1 MSLRYLIRKSTSVL
15 GFLYG
20 VLDSCPWLVRFISR
34 YTWLRRLFS
43 DLYINLQSYAAP
55 PRPRAYSMAAPY
67 TTWKSLTDKTFTGR
81 HLPPAEDNPRLPPID
96 KVVALWQRKD
106 SREIPSADTSM
117 LFSFFAQ
124 WFTDSFLRTNLL
136 DRRKNTSNH
145 EIDLCQI
152 YGLNDNMTNRLR
164 LKTDGKLKFQMID
177 GAMYPPYLFDVEK
190 TTVGNWVFA
199 DPEFENLHPRYALEF
214 IFAGVPEDRLK
225 TMFAVG
231 LEHGNS
237 AIGYTILNTIMLREH
252 NRLCDL
258 LKAAHTGW
266 DDERLFQTARNIMI
280 VLLIKIVLGDYIG
293 QFSRLDFIL
302 EPTPGMAEKQTW
314 YRNNW
319 ISLEFNLLYRWH
331 SMVPEQFVMG
341 SQTFPLADIR
351 SNVPLVTQYGVGPF
365 IDAATKQ
372 RAGQIGL
379 HNTPGI
385 FFEPMPLGAD
395 NRSVMERT
403 VAMGRDAKL
412 RSFNDYCEAF
422 SYPRLK
428 SFDELTDDAALREEL
443 RQLYNDRIDDLE
455 WHVGIFAEKADPSF
469 MLGRLLTRMVGYD
482 AFTHALTNPL
492 MASCVHN
499 EATFSREGLALIS
512 ATNSIADI
520 IRRNISDGGGV
531 AASFSTRT

>member
-1 MSLRYLIRKSTSVL
+1 VAVL
-15 GFLYG
+15 EFVYG
-20 VLDSCPWLVRFISR
+20 LLDRFPWIVRFISR
-34 YTWLRRLFS
+34 FTWLRRTFS
-43 DLYINLQSYAAP
+43 DLYINLQAYSAP
-55 PRPRAYSMAAPY
+55 ARPRAYSMAAPY

-81 HLPPAEDNPRLPPID
+81 HLPEAQDNPRLPDID
-96 KVVALWQRKD
+96 KVVALWRRKD
-106 SREIPSADTSM
+106 NREIPSADTSM

-152 YGLNDNMTNRLR
+152 YGLNEDMTHRLR
-164 LKTDGKLKFQMID
+164 LKSGGKLKYQVID
-177 GAMYPPYLFDVEK
+177 GEVYPPYLFDVEK
-190 TTVGNWVFA
+190 TTVGHWVFA
-199 DPEFENLHPRYALEF
+199 DGEFEHLHPRYALEF

-225 TMFAVG
+225 YMFAVG

-252 NRLCDL
+252 NRVCDL
-258 LKAAHTGW
+258 LKAAHAGW

-280 VLLIKIVLGDYIG
+280 ALLIKIILGDYIG

-302 EPTPGMAEKQTW
+302 DPTPGMAEKQKW

-331 SMVPEQFVMG
+331 SMVPEKFCLG
-341 SQTFPLADIR
+341 SEVFPLSDIR

-365 IDAATKQ
+365 IDAATRQ

-379 HNTPGI
+379 HNTPDI
-385 FFEPMPLGAD
+385 FFEPMPLGPD
-395 NRSVMERT
+395 NRSVMQRT

-412 RSFNDYCEAF
+412 RSFNDYREAF
-422 SYPRLK
+422 SYPRLA
-428 SFDELTDDAALREEL
+428 SFDELTDDIELREEL

-492 MASCVHN
+492 MATCVHN
-499 EATFSREGLALIS
+499 EATFTKEGLALIG

-520 IRRNISDGGGV
+520 IRRNIRDGDKV
-531 AASFSTRT
+531 AAAFSTPA